1 MSIDLPKVI
10 EAYFKADKKG
20 KDESSRWSTGT
31 RRRRRA
37 RSDERVRA
45 SPKSGQVV
53 SLPPR

>member
-1 MSIDLPKVI
+1 MFEQQTGAGKTD
-10 EAYFKADKKG
+10 KADKKG